1 MFRKFLAV
9 IQTLNKMCD
18 STSVL
23 IMRVLVPVFYP
34 IYVGRVFLIMVG
46 YQVIGKL
53 NERESDWLNFS
64 TNV

>member
-1 MFRKFLAV
+1 
-9 IQTLNKMCD
+9 
-18 STSVL
+18 
-23 IMRVLVPVFYP
+23 MRVLVPVFYP
-34 IYVGRVFLIMVG
+34 IYVRRVFLIMVG